1 MRIIAKN
8 QTDTKAFAKMISE
21 NLSGGDI
28 LLLEGEMGAGKTTF
42 TKALAEH
49 LGIKDEIV
57 SPTFTLMN
65 LYQADFKDIKNLVHI
80 DTYRLKDET
89 ELLGIGAEDYVG
101 KNDTLS
107 VIEWP
112 EKIPE
117 ILHNKK
123 TKKIEIKSLSENERE
138 FTFSE

>member
-1 MRIIAKN
+1 
-8 QTDTKAFAKMISE
+8 
-21 NLSGGDI
+21 
-28 LLLEGEMGAGKTTF
+28 MGAGKTTF